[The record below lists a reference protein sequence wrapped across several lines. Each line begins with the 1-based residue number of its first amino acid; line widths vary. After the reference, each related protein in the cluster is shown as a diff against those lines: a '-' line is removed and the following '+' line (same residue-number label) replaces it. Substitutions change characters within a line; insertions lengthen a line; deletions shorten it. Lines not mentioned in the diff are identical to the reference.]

1 MILVKDSRG
10 RSLLTVII
18 VFLISTV
25 GLVGIVLMKEEL
37 NRSMAEKLLG
47 DKEDN
52 KYIYEFWK

>member
-52 KYIYEFWK
+52 KYIYEF

>member
-52 KYIYEFWK
+52 KYIYERND